1 MAQLFEE
8 ASIRSMVMK
17 NRLIKSATSENMAEL
32 DGKPTDETVRFY
44 ERLAKGGV
52 GLVITGLAYVNTD
65 GQVFPR
71 QSGIHSDET
80 IPAWKKVIEAV
91 HRHGAKIAIQLAHSG
106 RQVDPKM
113 FKDRKPISPSASF
126 NLAYLS
132 FSRAMH
138 PDEIEK
144 TIEDFGKSAS
154 RAKEAGFDAVQIHAA
169 HGYLISQFL
178 SPLINRR
185 KDKWGGDFER
195 RFRFLEE
202 VYKAVRR
209 AVGDDF
215 PVLCKLNVAD
225 FAIGGINERQSM
237 EIAKKLSALGVDAL
251 EMSGGTTA
259 ESPLDMCKGDAPLD
273 ILRREYSAPLVI
285 CMKAYFALQ
294 RGRTRFREAYWLPY
308 VEKLKPMID
317 KPVILLGG
325 IRRRSHAEEVIR
337 EGKADFI
344 SMARPL
350 IREPDLVEKWRKGE
364 QESATCVSCNRCLLE
379 LSVLSKLKCYNR
391 GR

>member
-1 MAQLFEE
+1 MTNLFEE
-8 ASIRSMVMK
+8 SAIRSMVMK
-17 NRLIKSATSENMAEL
+17 NRIIKSATSENMAEL
-32 DGKPTDETVRFY
+32 NGNPTEETVRFY

-52 GLVITGLAYVNTD
+52 GLIITGLAYVNPD

-71 QSGIHSDET
+71 QSGIHNDDT
-80 IPAWKKVIEAV
+80 ISAWGNVVQAV

-113 FKDRKPISPSASF
+113 FKGRTPISPSASF

-132 FSRAMH
+132 FSRSMNT
-138 PDEIEK
+138 DEIER
-144 TIEDFGKSAS
+144 TVENFGKSAG

-178 SPLINRR
+178 SPLTNRR

-195 RFRFLEE
+195 RFKFLEE
-202 VYKAVRR
+202 VYKSVRK
-209 AVGDDF
+209 AVGEDF

-225 FAIGGINERQSM
+225 FAFGGINEKESM
-237 EIAKKLSALGVDAL
+237 EIAKKLASLGVDAL

-273 ILRREYSAPLVI
+273 ILRKEYSAPLVM
-285 CMKAYFALQ
+285 CMKVYFALQ
-294 RGRTRFREAYWLPY
+294 RKRTKFREAYWLPY
-308 VEKLKPMID
+308 VEKLKPMVDI
-317 KPVILLGG
+317 PIILLGG
-325 IRRRSHAEEVIR
+325 IRRRSHAQQIIEEGR
-337 EGKADFI
+337 ADFI
-344 SMARPL
+344 SLARPL
-350 IREPDLVEKWRKGE
+350 IREPDLANKWRNGE

-391 GR
+391 G